1 MKIRLTAC
9 SIQGKL
15 LLSLFF
21 LLFSLTIF
29 GQTKTVTGTIRD
41 DKGQPLAGATVT
53 VKGSPGGTS
62 TDANGNFSISAPE
75 NANPA
80 AYYYPA
86 GTAALASSYN
96 VTEERLLFPL
106 PFAETQLNTKLG
118 QNPGY

>member
-1 MKIRLTAC
+1 MKIRSTAC
-9 SIQGKL
+9 SIPGKL

-75 NANPA
+75 NASLIISA
-80 AYYYPA
+80 V
-86 GTAALASSYN
+86 GTEAQEIQLKGQAS
-96 VTEERLLFPL
+96 VDL
-106 PFAETQLNTKLG
+106 KL
-118 QNPGY
+118 